1 MTPGGYSTL
10 PLDHVSLIIKTNIA
24 PDRRG
29 WIVFLVMAPLA
40 QALQIILSQRYSHLR
55 VVLIRQMNLV
65 VDDVHR
71 SLPASATETSLFV
84 DDILS
89 DCTPGFTLV
98 EVFS

>member
-1 MTPGGYSTL
+1 M
-10 PLDHVSLIIKTNIA
+10 
-24 PDRRG
+24 
-29 WIVFLVMAPLA
+29 FLVMAPLA